1 MNYLFRVKQRSVKI
15 NKNLNMKINK
25 NNIIG
30 LCLII
35 VDKQMQDILDAVIK
49 IVNIRPKN
57 KYIVNRKLSYKE
69 YICNQ
74 YES

>member
-1 MNYLFRVKQRSVKI
+1 ME
-15 NKNLNMKINK
+15 INK

-30 LCLII
+30 LCLVV
-35 VDKQMQDILDAVIK
+35 VDNQIQDILDAIIK
-49 IVNIRPKN
+49 IVDTRPKN
-57 KYIVNRKLSYKE
+57 KYIVNRKLSYKK